1 MLFALLA
8 LAAMPDW
15 VPARWNSG
23 DPKSLALLAG
33 TPVNCVLLA
42 PAQWNAEF
50 ARVANEH
57 GIATLGSLRP
67 SAEAETQALT
77 AARLKLNGVVLEG
90 NYEPALEDRIR
101 ASLANTNLVLIEL
114 PNRQRIRLDSGD
126 AILGTSQALWPGVQI
141 EHGGTVSTGPTSTPW
156 IDTNAGFIRFVRAAT
171 NATLWIGARPPPGS
185 VFPVERYQLA
195 IADAATVGARWI
207 ISLDQDFE
215 ARLFKGDH
223 DALQDWRRIASY
235 ESYFEDRKEWRA
247 YRPFSQFEL
256 VQDAATGGL
265 LSAGLLDMLAVQH
278 TAVRPLP
285 AHRLSQESLHG
296 ARIVLNIDGASVSA
310 EQKRTLDEFAA
321 GGGVVLNP
329 PVGWRFAPPIEG
341 RMTPDKQQAAQIQ
354 RVWEIAYQATARK
367 NFGARTFNTSTVL
380 FNCLASPDGNSL
392 IIHLLNYTDYPAEAI
407 AVQALG
413 KWRRAR
419 LYKPEGPMQELE
431 VYPVKDGTGVDVER
445 LPVLATLR
453 LER

>member
-15 VPARWNSG
+15 VPARWSSG

-33 TPVNCVLLA
+33 TPLNCLLLE

-50 ARVANEH
+50 ARAAAEH
-57 GIATLGSLRP
+57 GIATLGSLRRT
-67 SAEAETQALT
+67 ADAETQALT

-90 NYEPALEDRIR
+90 DYEPALADRIR
-101 ASLANTNLVLIEL
+101 ASLAHTNLILIEL
-114 PNRQRIRLDSGD
+114 PNRQRIRLDSSD
-126 AILGTSQALWPGVQI
+126 VIVGTSQALWPGVQI

-156 IDTNAGFIRFVRAAT
+156 IDTNSGFARFVRAAT
-171 NATLWIGARPPPGS
+171 NAALWIGARPPPGS

-215 ARLFKGDH
+215 ARLLKGDH
-223 DALQDWRRIASY
+223 EALQDWRRIIAY

-247 YRPFSQFEL
+247 YRAFSQFEL

-285 AHRLSQESLHG
+285 ARRLSQESLHG

-310 EQKRTLDEFAA
+310 EQRRTLDEFAA
-321 GGGVVLNP
+321 SGGVVLNP
-329 PVGWRFAPPIEG
+329 PAGWRFAPPVEG

-380 FNCLASPDGNSL
+380 FSCLASPDGNSL
-392 IIHLLNYTDYPAEAI
+392 IIHLLNYTDYPAESI
-407 AVQALG
+407 SVQALG
-413 KWRRAR
+413 EWRRAR
-419 LYKPEGPMQELE
+419 LYKPEGAMQELE